1 MLERNKCVYNSM
13 SIKAY
18 CSCQSTSNASSPF
31 YRTLP
36 RKDVTKKGWT
46 DLRRGAR
53 VTYPSQKTSS
63 CTPLSPSPPAG
74 TSALPPSPP
83 ARGSPGAGPAPR
95 APSPSPPRSAAT
107 ARARLPSSA
116 RSSAKSEEGEKEERR
131 TEDRIGRPS
140 ADSVQSRL
148 SSNNRTI
155 SYAH

>member
-1 MLERNKCVYNSM
+1 M
-13 SIKAY
+13 SVKAY
-18 CSCQSTSNASSPF
+18 CSCQLTSSASSPF

-36 RKDVTKKGWT
+36 REEKQRKDGRWT

-63 CTPLSPSPPAG
+63 CTPPSPSPLAG

-107 ARARLPSSA
+107 ARARLPTCA
-116 RSSAKSEEGEKEERR
+116 RSSAKSEEGEKEE
-131 TEDRIGRPS
+131 EGP
-140 ADSVQSRL
+140 
-148 SSNNRTI
+148 NRTAVDRFGSESLVLPSSQEI
-155 SYAH
+155 ICAFVFDPEERLTT